1 MIAGD
6 TSYSMSP
13 YIQNAA
19 FKAAGMDRVFVPLQ
33 VNGLGDFIRR
43 MVRANTREIELN
55 FRGFAVTNPHKQAI
69 MEYLDEIDNAAK
81 AIGAVNTVSIEDG
94 RLLGTNTD
102 AAGFIAPL
110 IDLYGDVRGAR
121 VDVVGAGG
129 AARACVYALR
139 QHGAEVTVYARDLR
153 KAHSIAHDLG
163 TSLKEIDDT
172 RPFVSDIVVNT
183 TPLGTPGPLE
193 GKTIATTERLKGV
206 QLVYD
211 LTYNPQ
217 ETLLLKQA
225 KAAGCKTLGGLEMLI
240 AQGARQFEIWT
251 RTKPDVD
258 AMRTA
263 AIARLNRN

>member
-1 MIAGD
+1 
-6 TSYSMSP
+6 
-13 YIQNAA
+13 
-19 FKAAGMDRVFVPLQ
+19 
-33 VNGLGDFIRR
+33 
-43 MVRANTREIELN
+43 
-55 FRGFAVTNPHKQAI
+55 
-69 MEYLDEIDNAAK
+69 MEYLDETDEAAK
-81 AIGAVNTVSIEDG
+81 AIGAVNTVSITDG

-102 AAGFIAPL
+102 AAGFIARL
-110 IDLYGDVRGAR
+110 IEMYGDLNGAR
-121 VDVVGAGG
+121 VDVVGSGG

-163 TSLKEIDDT
+163 TSLKEIDDA

-183 TPLGTPGPLE
+183 TPLGTRGPLE

-225 KAAGCKTLGGLEMLI
+225 KAAGCKTLGGLDMLI
-240 AQGARQFEIWT
+240 AQGAKQFEIWT
-251 RTKPDVD
+251 GEKADVD
-258 AMRTA
+258 AMRRA
-263 AIARLNRN
+263 ALERLGRS